1 VKPRLLGVRLRPG
14 ERRFRDLL
22 ARERQDVA
30 MLARNLAVIYDSITF
45 GRVSKPNTKPEVVI
59 ALYEERLN
67 EAVAEALAEAAG
79 GLDVERLL
87 DLAMTVRRMVEDGHP
102 DDLDWFRIMAEAI
115 HKVDDLTD
123 AELMRPL
130 AAIEEKQ

>member
-1 VKPRLLGVRLRPG
+1 
-14 ERRFRDLL
+14 
-22 ARERQDVA
+22 